1 MNNPN
6 VTEQTQ
12 DAASGSLHGVV
23 LRQWCVDKAI
33 DFCKP
38 VSEAQTADLMDCAT
52 RIERYVTTGKHA
64 PLIEVGLLIDVMHEA
79 ETATLGVGP
88 AKVKAVCAY
97 IAERCDLPQNNVLG
111 GLVATKKDTNA
122 LDETT

>member
-1 MNNPN
+1 MNEPN
-6 VTEQTQ
+6 VTEQSQ
-12 DAASGSLHGVV
+12 DANAGCVQRVV

-38 VSEAQTADLMDCAT
+38 VSEAQTADLMDCAA
-52 RIERYVTTGKHA
+52 RIERYVTTGKYA

-97 IAERCDLPQNNVLG
+97 IAERCDLPQNDVLG
-111 GLVATKKDTNA
+111 DQVAKTKGAN
-122 LDETT
+122 EVE